1 MKAGHGLNSTR
12 LTAGAFANA
21 FGSDALLRRS
31 GHRHAGAGGG
41 SLGRKRRVPALPFEG
56 APLLHLDPPYL
67 EVPVVP
73 QAVFTQGLA
82 RSSRIRR
89 SVLTVA
95 DCHPDGGQ
103 RRTAGRLVQAAPVAG
118 GHSNHRA
125 VHVAQPLVS
134 GKVLCGGQQTLSIQC
149 RGGNLSGKRFELLA
163 AENWAGAPL
172 PRFSTM
178 RDAHRPVRFLRV
190 DRPSPSPGVSEMRG
204 PLRRSSSAE
213 EAFLLGSVLGDG
225 LRATDLPREPAG
237 HRSLPPIRD
246 RETLSPGVS

>member
-89 SVLTVA
+89 SVLTVS

-118 GHSNHRA
+118 G
-125 VHVAQPLVS
+125 QLKP
-134 GKVLCGGQQTLSIQC
+134 
-149 RGGNLSGKRFELLA
+149 
-163 AENWAGAPL
+163 P
-172 PRFSTM
+172 
-178 RDAHRPVRFLRV
+178 
-190 DRPSPSPGVSEMRG
+190 
-204 PLRRSSSAE
+204 RSSCWA
-213 EAFLLGSVLGDG
+213 AFAWRWTPERPRAIGVRRFIRLLTDIGAVPGGTQSRDLRTGSGAAAVAPAHYGRDEG
-225 LRATDLPREPAG
+225 REVARGFYGPD
-237 HRSLPPIRD
+237 HPVQP
-246 RETLSPGVS
+246 